1 LLPHFTFDA
10 FPRRAY
16 PVLLKQACFNPDYET
31 LSLWLGKICRQ
42 KRRQNEPTP
51 PDALVAKFVLPHFPA
66 GMMWR
71 IVIRFVFLVCRQ
83 KYALRGKKL

>member
-1 LLPHFTFDA
+1 MLPHFTFEA

-16 PVLLKQACFNPDYET
+16 PVLLKQACFNPDYEP

-42 KRRQNEPTP
+42 NEPTQ
-51 PDALVAKFVLPHFPA
+51 PDARVAKFVLPHFPA
-66 GMMWR
+66 GMRWR
-71 IVIRFVFLVCRQ
+71 IVIRFVSLVCRQ